1 MDGNDYLVSRI
12 KWLRGE
18 KIRLQKELKRI
29 EKEIV
34 QIELKIQKQSIDKII
49 KICYNIYR
57 K

>member
-1 MDGNDYLVSRI
+1 MDGNDYLVNRI
-12 KWLRGE
+12 KWLKGE
-18 KIRLQKELKRI
+18 KVRLQKELKKI

>member
-1 MDGNDYLVSRI
+1 MDGNAYLVNRI

-34 QIELKIQKQSIDKII
+34 QIELKIQKQSVDKST
-49 KICYNIYR
+49 NQ
-57 K
+57 